1 MNYYL
6 HGCNVCRERRTRK
19 NGDYMYVMYAA
30 RVAYQE
36 TSNIPIESNGYFP
49 EFNSQ

>member
-1 MNYYL
+1 MNCYL

-19 NGDYMYVMYAA
+19 SGDLYVWMYAA
-30 RVAYQE
+30 RVALQE
-36 TSNIPIESNGYFP
+36 TSTILVKSKGYFP